1 MLPEPRNLHHKTTN
15 LGIEILE
22 LGGLPSRGLS
32 QQSHFIHTVTS
43 SVAPS
48 DIFEENATV
57 YCQCHQ
63 LVTRSAAMSS
73 SVLLRSAG

>member
-1 MLPEPRNLHHKTTN
+1 MLPEPRNLHHKTTF
-15 LGIEILE
+15 LGTEI

-48 DIFEENATV
+48 DIFEENATL

-73 SVLLRSAG
+73 SVLLTK

>member
-1 MLPEPRNLHHKTTN
+1 MLPEPRKLRQKTTF
-15 LGIEILE
+15 LGIEIL
-22 LGGLPSRGLS
+22 GGLLSRGLS

-48 DIFEENATV
+48 VIFMENATL

-73 SVLLRSAG
+73 SVLLSKIC